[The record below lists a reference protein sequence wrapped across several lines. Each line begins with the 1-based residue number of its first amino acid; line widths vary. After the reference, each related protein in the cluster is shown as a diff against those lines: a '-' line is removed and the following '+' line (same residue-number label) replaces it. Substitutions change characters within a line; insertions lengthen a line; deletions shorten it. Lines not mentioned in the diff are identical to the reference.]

1 MATARKTASGSWRIQ
16 IYAGKKNGKRQYI
29 QFTRPTKREAE
40 LAALEWQGSR
50 PSRQE
55 MTLRQAYLQYIADR
69 DAVLSPS
76 TIREYTRIAEH
87 ASSPILD
94 AQIERITLAEVQ
106 HTINDL
112 SRKYAP
118 KTVKNRYGLFTAVM
132 RTFCP
137 DRTFRV
143 ALPRQKKKDVYIPEP
158 ETISRLYEKAK
169 GKWIEIPFLLAAECG
184 LRASEIAGL
193 RYECINRNTIT
204 IKGAVVASTDGYREK
219 APKTYA
225 GYRTI
230 PCHPD
235 LIEKLGEGNGYVI
248 QGKKRTHISTEWHR
262 FITSTEETPFSF
274 HKLRHYF
281 ASRALLAGIPKRYV
295 AEMMGHSSES
305 MLDKVYEHTFKNA
318 RREFAETLPKIG
330 VFGSNANTNANIDS
344 GNLDK

>member
-1 MATARKTASGSWRIQ
+1 MATAKKTAAGTWKIQ
-16 IYAGKKNGKRQYI
+16 VYAGKKNGKRQYI
-29 QFTRPTKREAE
+29 QFTRSTKREAE

-50 PSRQE
+50 PSRQD
-55 MTLRQAYLQYIADR
+55 MTLRQAYRQYIADR

-137 DRTFRV
+137 DRTYRV

-158 ETISRLYEKAK
+158 ETITRLYEKAK

-193 RYECINRNTIT
+193 QYKHIRGNNIDIRQA
-204 IKGAVVASTDGYREK
+204 KVAGADGPVLKST
-219 APKTYA
+219 KTKSGKRTVRA
-225 GYRTI
+225 G
-230 PCHPD
+230 D
-235 LIEKLGEGNGYVI
+235 YVI
-248 QGKKRTHISTEWHR
+248 EQIGKGKPDEFVVNQSAWMISDAWGDFMRTLTD
-262 FITSTEETPFSF
+262 EEYFSF
-274 HKLRHYF
+274 HKLRHFF
-281 ASRALLAGIPKRYV
+281 ASNALLLGIPKKYV
-295 AEMMGHSSES
+295 AEMMGHKGDQ
-305 MLDKVYEHTFKNA
+305 MLDKIYAHTFKTPSASFKEQVA
-318 RREFAETLPKIG
+318 RSSDAFFK
-330 VFGSNANTNANIDS
+330 
-344 GNLDK
+344 